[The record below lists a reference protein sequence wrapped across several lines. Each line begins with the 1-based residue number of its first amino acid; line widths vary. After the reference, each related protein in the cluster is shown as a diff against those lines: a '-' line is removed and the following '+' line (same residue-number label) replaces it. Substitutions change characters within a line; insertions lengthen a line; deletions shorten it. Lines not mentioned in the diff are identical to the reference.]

1 MFRLPA
7 LLAPLLVAA
16 ALAPPAQALELG
28 VQDDA
33 VLLTRAYSDQL
44 TALDRAADMGADR
57 VRVNL
62 QWAYTMPEAQ
72 REASAEPL
80 VVDWQFG
87 ELEQLYEAATARGL
101 RLQVTLTGP
110 APAWATARGKVGA
123 TSPHIDDFR
132 EFATAAATRFAG
144 RVDRWST
151 WNEPNWHSRL
161 HPARKAARRYAALH
175 RAAYGAIKAAD
186 PAAAVLIG
194 ELMPGANRSKS
205 TQALKF
211 LRRMACA
218 TRSYR
223 RARPCAPL
231 YADGF
236 ALHPYNFAR
245 RPRDAR
251 ARDKDIVE
259 MGSLSRLTS
268 ALDRLARAGLLRT
281 ESGVRMP
288 VYLTE
293 FGYFT
298 SGPVRVKP
306 KRHAAWMRE
315 AWRIAD
321 RNPRVEQLLQYGL
334 IDPWPAQVTWRT
346 AVMKRD
352 GTPRPAYYA
361 LQALA
366 R

>member
-7 LLAPLLVAA
+7 LLVSLLSVL
-16 ALAPPAQALELG
+16 ALAAPAQALELG
-28 VQDDA
+28 VQDDP

-44 TALDRAADMGADR
+44 AGLDRAVEMGADR

-62 QWAYTMPEAQ
+62 QWAYTMPEDQ
-72 REASAEPL
+72 RNAAVEPL

-87 ELEQLYEAATARGL
+87 ELERLYEAATARAL
-101 RLQVTLTGP
+101 KLQVTLTGP
-110 APAWATARGKVGA
+110 APVWAHSGGGVGA
-123 TSPHIDDFR
+123 TNPHVGDFR
-132 EFATAAATRFAG
+132 EFASAAALRFAG
-144 RVDRWST
+144 RIDRWST

-161 HPARKAARRYAALH
+161 HPAKKAPRRYAALH

-186 PAAAVLIG
+186 PAADVLIG
-194 ELMPGANRSKS
+194 ELMPGANRTKS
-205 TQALKF
+205 TQALEF
-211 LRRMACA
+211 LRRM
-218 TRSYR
+218 TRR
-223 RARPCAPL
+223 GAPL

-236 ALHPYNFAR
+236 ALHPYNFSR
-245 RPRDAR
+245 RPKAAK

-259 MGSLSRLTS
+259 MGSLSRLTR
-268 ALDRLARAGLLRT
+268 ALNGLRRSGRLRT
-281 ESGVRMP
+281 TSGAKMP

-298 SGPVRVKP
+298 SGPVRLKP

-321 RNPRVEQLLQYGL
+321 RNRRVVQLLQYGL
-334 IDPWPAQVTWRT
+334 IDPWPEQVTWRT

-361 LQALA
+361 LQSLA